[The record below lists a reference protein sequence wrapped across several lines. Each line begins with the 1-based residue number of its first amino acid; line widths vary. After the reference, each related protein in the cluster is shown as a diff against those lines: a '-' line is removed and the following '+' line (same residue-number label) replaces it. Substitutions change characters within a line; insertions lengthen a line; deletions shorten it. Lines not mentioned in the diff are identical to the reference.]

1 MSPRPRMREAGTAAL
16 VALSGLCAACE
27 IFGGGT
33 HDTEQSGYSAA
44 YQVNSYEPF
53 DNSRDWGPGYLA
65 GPPRA
70 TPRLDQDQNARIA
83 PPDMA
88 HLPAS
93 QPSLPTIPTDNATL
107 SDRPTLPPTSPLP

>member
-1 MSPRPRMREAGTAAL
+1 MRQMSTAAL
-16 VALSGLCAACE
+16 VALNGLCAACE

-33 HDTEQSGYSAA
+33 HDAEQSGYSAA
-44 YQVNSYEPF
+44 YQVNFYEPF

-70 TPRLDQDQNARIA
+70 TPRFDHDRNAGIA

-93 QPSLPTIPTDNATL
+93 QASLPSIPTDSAPL
-107 SDRPTLPPTSPLP
+107 SDRPTLSPTTPLP